1 MTSKIVTFGNIDEII
16 DDPIKNKKEINQP
29 WTEKYRPHKIDDI
42 VDHNEIK
49 QSLKNF
55 IESKS
60 LPHLL
65 LFGPSGSGKTST
77 IMCCAN
83 ELYDDYVNC
92 MILRLN
98 ASNERGIETVRTT
111 IKQFVNS
118 QSNFFVP
125 DKYRNIF
132 KIVILDEIDA
142 MTIEAQGMLRQTI
155 EKHSDTTRFCLICND
170 VDKINIALQSR
181 CALFRFTPL
190 KKKNMISKLQEI
202 ANIEKVS
209 IEKSAINSIVN
220 VSKGDMRSA
229 INILQQLSL
238 SGYTKITEK
247 SVYKFSGHA
256 MASVIIDIFD
266 ELMLLTN
273 PNTKTKLNTVV
284 ENISNTII
292 NYNLTLYNLLDEL
305 KKIIIDTDN
314 LSEDKKLYI
323 LDILAESEKFDAVN
337 IGHKFIV
344 MYIAG
349 IFKSCTTI

>member
-1 MTSKIVTFGNIDEII
+1 MTSKLISFGN
-16 DDPIKNKKEINQP
+16 DDIHTDDNEKEINQP
-29 WTEKYRPHKIDDI
+29 WTEKYRPSKIDDI
-42 VDHNEIK
+42 VDHDDIK
-49 QSLKNF
+49 RSLKNF

-65 LFGPSGSGKTST
+65 LYGPPGSGKTST

-83 ELYDDYVNC
+83 ELYGDYVNC

-118 QSNFFVP
+118 QSNYFVP

-155 EKHSDTTRFCLICND
+155 EKHSDSTRFCLICND

-181 CALFRFTPL
+181 CAMFRFAPL
-190 KKKNMISKLQEI
+190 KKKNMQLRLQNISK
-202 ANIEKVS
+202 IESVS
-209 IEKSAINSIVN
+209 IDLSAIQSIVN
-220 VSKGDMRSA
+220 ISRGDMRSA

-238 SGYTKITEK
+238 SGADKITDK

-256 MASVIIDIFD
+256 MTSVITNIFD
-266 ELMLLTN
+266 ELMKLTKSN
-273 PNTKTKLNTVV
+273 KKYMLNDIVSRITKIVT
-284 ENISNTII
+284 
-292 NYNLTLYNLLDEL
+292 NYNLTIYNLLDEL
-305 KKIIIDTDN
+305 KKIVICTKN
-314 LSEDKKLYI
+314 LSEEKKLYV
-323 LDILAESEKFDAVN
+323 LDVLAESEKFDAVN
-337 IGHKFIV
+337 IDHKFII
-344 MYIAG
+344 MYISG
-349 IFKSCTTI
+349 VFKSTLTM